1 MLFSEY
7 HQPYHFLSKEEKE
20 ARAAA
25 NRRGQAGSGRT
36 SPPRR
41 NRRSAMEQEGDD
53 V

>member
-7 HQPYHFLSKEEKE
+7 HQPYHFLSKEEE

-25 NRRGQAGSGRT
+25 NRRGQAGPSRT
-36 SPPRR
+36 SPSTR